1 MSVVDLCWFYLKHC
15 SQAGT
20 TISHMRIARNP
31 FMECTGVRAKNLPD
45 ARGIPT
51 YFALR
56 VRGSLK
62 RSDFSTA
69 LLHPDRDTRRRKK
82 DCSASQSCLCSDRNT
97 HRSLSRRIGAQR
109 RGVSGFLRLPGLTL
123 ISSHRA
129 STGSAEAR
137 GVFTRSR
144 QIPPEAAPNS
154 SNAKD
159 RIGRSG
165 ENLAKSPIRKSEAES
180 SMLMGEIVKSG
191 LSPKPFEPDPKLE
204 AALGRLLQGIRQS
217 RGG

>member
-1 MSVVDLCWFYLKHC
+1 VDPL
-15 SQAGT
+15 G
-20 TISHMRIARNP
+20 RIRP
-31 FMECTGVRAKNLPD
+31 LMECTGVRAKNLPD

-62 RSDFSTA
+62 GSDFSTA
-69 LLHPDRDTRRRKK
+69 LLRRDRDTRRRKK

-109 RGVSGFLRLPGLTL
+109 RGVSGFLRLPGLRKL

-165 ENLAKSPIRKSEAES
+165 ENLAKSPISKSEAES
-180 SMLMGEIVKSG
+180 SLLMGAIVKSG